1 MVENSFIPPF
11 LNLPFKVYPPFE
23 IRRGRY
29 RWIFKTMIF
38 SLMIPNPLNLF
49 PIVRK
54 IEMGI

>member
-23 IRRGRY
+23 IRRERY

-38 SLMIPNPLNLF
+38 SCF
-49 PIVRK
+49 PILLASSPLWGRLRWGLK
-54 IEMGI
+54 